1 MELNKMY
8 SKLYFANITVEN
20 DWGYHLETLWYGTD
34 PKNLALMI
42 MDVMGSWYLPN
53 KDQFSSDIV
62 DFYEGLA
69 EATKETEEGA
79 ESEMTPVTNLSF
91 KDLSGEK
98 FNANGLRL
106 TVNTTNNL
114 FDMYKFVA
122 DEAFVIF
129 ANKNENPEAFAD
141 LNEYIDYLDNT
152 YDIDT
157 SIMNA
162 LRNPNEN
169 TIASAIYL
177 IDLKYKYSER
187 YYKSQTN

>member
-1 MELNKMY
+1 MELNNMY
-8 SKLYFANITVEN
+8 SKMYFVNITVEN

-34 PKNLALMI
+34 PNNLALMI
-42 MDVMGSWYLPN
+42 MDVMKSWYLPN
-53 KDQFSSDIV
+53 KDQFSAEIV

-69 EATKETEEGA
+69 KATQKPDDETEKETD
-79 ESEMTPVTNLSF
+79 SVRNLSF

-122 DEAFVIF
+122 DEAFMIF
-129 ANKNENPEAFAD
+129 ANKNESPEQFAN
-141 LNEYIDYLDNT
+141 LPEYIEYLDNT

-157 SIMNA
+157 PIMDA
-162 LRNPNEN
+162 LKTPNEN
-169 TIASAIYL
+169 TISSAIYL

-187 YYKSQTN
+187 NYKSQTN

>member
-1 MELNKMY
+1 MKLNKMY
-8 SKLYFANITVEN
+8 SKMYFANITVEN

-34 PKNLALMI
+34 PNNLALMI
-42 MDVMGSWYLPN
+42 MDVMSSWYLPN
-53 KDQFSSDIV
+53 KDQFSSEIV

-69 EATKETEEGA
+69 KATQKPDDETEKEDD
-79 ESEMTPVTNLSF
+79 SVTTLSF

-106 TVNTTNNL
+106 TVNATNNL

-122 DEAFVIF
+122 DEAFEIF
-129 ANKNENPEAFAD
+129 ANKNENPESFAD

-157 SIMNA
+157 PIINA

-169 TIASAIYL
+169 TISSAIYL

-187 YYKSQTN
+187 HYKSQTN